1 MDDKTINYEALTQ
14 NAMRNMV
21 RNLLA
26 DVAATGLPGEHHFY
40 ITFKTRAANV
50 QLADSLLASHP
61 QEMTIVLQHQYKD
74 LTADEEGFA
83 VTLSFNQTPHKL
95 YIPYAA
101 MISFYD
107 PSAEF
112 GLRFN
117 LDNEAEE
124 DTAPDSATSPSM
136 SVEETSADE
145 IRPVGDNIVSID
157 QFRDK

>member
-26 DVAATGLPGEHHFY
+26 DVAATGLAGEHHFY

-50 QLADSLLASHP
+50 QLADSLLASPP

-124 DTAPDSATSPSM
+124 DTAPDSAASPSM

>member
-40 ITFKTRAANV
+40 ITFKTRAAHV

-124 DTAPDSATSPSM
+124 DTAPDSAASPSM

>member
-1 MDDKTINYEALTQ
+1 MTETTINYEALTQ
-14 NAMRNMV
+14 DAMRNMV
-21 RNLLA
+21 QKLLA
-26 DVAATGLPGEHHFY
+26 EIAQTGLPGDHHFY
-40 ITFKTRAANV
+40 ITFKTRAPKV

-74 LTADEEGFA
+74 LVADSEGFA
-83 VTLSFNQTPHKL
+83 VTLSFNQTPHQL

-112 GLRFN
+112 GLRFS
-117 LDNEAEE
+117 LDDELV
-124 DTAPDSATSPSM
+124 DGSGSDDDSAIAVAEATA
-136 SVEETSADE
+136 ED
-145 IRPVGDNIVSID
+145 RHNVGDNIVSID

>member
-124 DTAPDSATSPSM
+124 DTAPDSAASPSM